1 MARLFLGLD
10 LPPEVDLHLELM
22 STGVPGARW
31 EGRDKFHLTLLYL
44 GEVDGRVQRDVIDA
58 LTGLRFAPFE
68 MTLKGVGFF
77 PPRGDPTSLWAG
89 VADPGPVVALRQRI
103 DARLRSVE
111 VTPDAR
117 KFIPHVTLAR
127 TADSPVEAIVAYIS
141 DHVLFRSE
149 TFRVDELFLYSS
161 VRTSK
166 GSHYRREAGFPLR
179 TAED

>member
-44 GEVDGRVQRDVIDA
+44 GEVDGRVQRGVIDA

-89 VADPGPVVALRQRI
+89 VADPGPVIALRQRI
-103 DARLRSVE
+103 DARLRTVD

-127 TADSPVEAIVAYIS
+127 TADSPVAAIVAYIS

-149 TFRVDELFLYSS
+149 TFRVEELFLYSS

>member
-10 LPPEVDLHLELM
+10 LPHEVDLHLELM

-31 EGRDKFHLTLLYL
+31 EGRDKLHLTLLYL
-44 GEVDGRVQRDVIDA
+44 GEVDGRVQREVVDA
-58 LTGLRFAPFE
+58 LTGLRFAPFDL
-68 MTLKGVGFF
+68 TLKGVGFF
-77 PPRGDPTSLWAG
+77 PPRGEPTSLWAG
-89 VADPGPVVALRQRI
+89 VADPGPVTALRQRI
-103 DARLRSVE
+103 ESRLRGVD

-127 TADSPVEAIVAYIS
+127 TAGSPVEAIVAYIS

-161 VRTSK
+161 VRTAK
-166 GSHYRREAGFPLR
+166 GSHYRREAGFPLQA
-179 TAED
+179 AED

>member
-44 GEVDGRVQRDVIDA
+44 GEVDGRVQREVIDA
-58 LTGLRFAPFE
+58 LTGLRCAPFD

-89 VADPGPVVALRQRI
+89 VADPGPVIALRQRI
-103 DARLRSVE
+103 DARLRGVD
-111 VTPDAR
+111 VTPDTR

-127 TADSPVEAIVAYIS
+127 TADSPVEAIVAYSS

-149 TFRVDELFLYSS
+149 TFRVEELFLYSS

>member
-58 LTGLRFAPFE
+58 LTGLRCAPFDL
-68 MTLKGVGFF
+68 TLKGVGFF
-77 PPRGDPTSLWAG
+77 PPRGDPISLWAG
-89 VADPGPVVALRQRI
+89 VADPGPVTVLRQRI
-103 DARLRSVE
+103 DARLRGVD

-149 TFRVDELFLYSS
+149 TFRVEELFLYSS

-166 GSHYRREAGFPLR
+166 GSHYRREAGFLLR